1 MAVKTAN
8 ELKALFAAGKYPTAS
23 DFADLID
30 SALAGGGSDIES
42 FNSTSNMFGSSKP
55 EGAIEILVND
65 SPYSTS
71 ATVPTSGGNISVT
84 VGEYGAVAF
93 IKTDDS
99 NNYWAP
105 IGLPI
110 QQGGSNGDL
119 GYS

>member
-30 SALAGGGSDIES
+30 SALAGGGSNIES
-42 FNSTSNMFGSSKP
+42 FSSTSSMFGSSKP
-55 EGAIEILVND
+55 VGAIEVYVND
-65 SPYSTS
+65 SSYVTPV
-71 ATVPTSGGNISVT
+71 TVPTSQGSTTIT
-84 VGEYGAVAF
+84 VSEYGATAF

-99 NNYWAP
+99 NNYWLP
-105 IGLPI
+105 VGLPI

-119 GYS
+119 GNS